1 MNNKVK
7 QNHTL
12 KEEEEKK
19 KAVKG
24 LGCGG
29 AELRRG
35 WGLGW
40 G

>member
-29 AELRRG
+29 GGA
-35 WGLGW
+35 
-40 G
+40 